1 MWWSGELDID
11 AVPELDRALRHAD
24 APLVV
29 LDLRELEFIDSS
41 GAHLL
46 LAADRR
52 IRRAGRRLVGA
63 IVRSGTLSLYDGADP
78 TGTAHRYSAGEGFTN
93 SPATSISPATKGAS
107 RLWSSSRILGLKHG
121 VNPDVPAAKPGKC
134 PF

>member
-1 MWWSGELDID
+1 MPFTLVSTPEAASAERQCVGSSRSDGEWASRVVVSGELDIE

-52 IRRAGRRLVGA
+52 IRRAGRRLVV
-63 IVRSGTLSLYDGADP
+63 VRGGVEVEWFFALIGLDRALELVDRPP
-78 TGTAHRYSAGEGFTN
+78 TAASTRGGLTA
-93 SPATSISPATKGAS
+93 
-107 RLWSSSRILGLKHG
+107 
-121 VNPDVPAAKPGKC
+121 
-134 PF
+134 